1 MNTTATAPGDTI
13 STGPNDAGDQTLV
26 AFVDSSAIVALVDR
40 NDATHEAAVLAYED
54 LLQQGYR
61 LFTTN
66 FAVAETVGLLTDNL
80 GPHVARQWLRDHRLP
95 VYHADE
101 QDERRARALVI
112 ASQTEHGLSY
122 VDAIS
127 LVVMERLGVA
137 DAFAVDTNFLSETP

>member
-1 MNTTATAPGDTI
+1 METTTTVDGQSNTRADLI
-13 STGPNDAGDQTLV
+13 

-40 NDATHEAAVLAYED
+40 RDATHEAAVAAYHD
-54 LLQQGYR
+54 LIEQGYK

-66 FAVAETVGLLTDNL
+66 FVIAETVGLLSDGA
-80 GPHVARQWLRDHRLP
+80 GPDVARQWLRDHRLA

-101 QDERRARALVI
+101 EDERRARALVI
-112 ASQTEHGLSY
+112 GSHSDNGLTY

-137 DAFAVDTNFLSETP
+137 DAFAVDPNFLSEAS

>member
-1 MNTTATAPGDTI
+1 MDTTSTSTAETD
-13 STGPNDAGDQTLV
+13 GPLV

-40 NDATHEAAVLAYED
+40 NDANHDAAIAAYQD

-66 FAVAETVGLLTDNL
+66 FVVAETVGMLTD
-80 GPHVARQWLRDHRLP
+80 GVGAQVARQWLRDNRLP

-112 ASQTEHGLSY
+112 GSLSDHGLSY
-122 VDAIS
+122 VDAVS
-127 LVVMERLGVA
+127 LVVMERLGVG

>member
-1 MNTTATAPGDTI
+1 MDSTTASAPSGTATEA
-13 STGPNDAGDQTLV
+13 TTTLV

-40 NDATHEAAVLAYED
+40 RDATHDAAVIAYQD
-54 LLQQGYR
+54 LLKQGYR

-66 FAVAETVGLLTDNL
+66 FVIAETVGLLTD
-80 GPHVARQWLRDHRLP
+80 GMGAPIARQWLRDHRLP

-101 QDERRARALVI
+101 DDERRARALVI
-112 ASQTEHGLSY
+112 SSQSDHGLSY

-137 DAFAVDTNFLSETP
+137 DAFAVDTHFLSETN